1 MSTLRTRT
9 AQRDYR
15 SVVVS
20 SDEVRNHDRVVLI
33 EKVPQGVEDR
43 IVLELNVLRGVV
55 GFDEVN
61 LSTTVHYEECTLDRI
76 TRQLDAYKRR
86 LSREHAVSEK
96 PANRDEDGVSAVPR
110 EVERRTID
118 DHLRHDA
125 SPSVGADPAV
135 EETGLAVVEPTDGDD
150 SAVDGPFPSRAARA
164 EGVGAA
170 GASAAPTPDSNTFFE
185 CPSCG
190 WATGVAG
197 ASLDYYEDRK
207 LLEQWEED
215 VQLHTADCAERL
227 HPRDE
232 GTVALPM
239 AVFKKLNPHTG
250 IPGTILRCPLCRTS
264 YWFERTKHG
273 RKMLV
278 EAIAD
283 HMDHTR
289 VAR

>member
-1 MSTLRTRT
+1 MSNLRTRT
-9 AQRDYR
+9 AKRDYR

-33 EKVPQGVEDR
+33 EKVPHGVEDR
-43 IVLELNVLRGVV
+43 IVLELNVLRDVV

-135 EETGLAVVEPTDGDD
+135 EGTGLAVVEPTDGDD
-150 SAVDGPFPSRAARA
+150 STVDGTSPSGVSRA

-170 GASAAPTPDSNTFFE
+170 GASAAPTPVHPHVIDPDAVDSVT
-185 CPSCG
+185 
-190 WATGVAG
+190 
-197 ASLDYYEDRK
+197 
-207 LLEQWEED
+207 
-215 VQLHTADCAERL
+215 
-227 HPRDE
+227 
-232 GTVALPM
+232 LPL
-239 AVFKKLNPHTG
+239 AVFAQRHALTEV
-250 IPGTILRCPLCRTS
+250 PGTMVTCASCDEK
-264 YWFERTKHG
+264 YWFERSKHG
-273 RKMLV
+273 SKMLL
-278 EAIAD
+278 EAIDD
-283 HMDHTR
+283 HIGHTR